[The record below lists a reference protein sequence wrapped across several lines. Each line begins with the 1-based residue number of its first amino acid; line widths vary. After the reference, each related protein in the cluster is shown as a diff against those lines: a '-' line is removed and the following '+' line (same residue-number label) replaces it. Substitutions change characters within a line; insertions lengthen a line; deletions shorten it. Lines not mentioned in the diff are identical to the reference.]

1 MKWMV
6 TVAFRWRPA
15 NMEWQYKTIITGYA
29 PERWLAE
36 TLESARRGRGKL
48 EASILYAREIPDEIA
63 EPLEKKLLEAGPD
76 F

>member
-1 MKWMV
+1 MKWML

-15 NMEWQYKTIITGYA
+15 SMEWQYKTIITSHA

-48 EASILYAREIPDEIA
+48 EASVLYAREITDEMA
-63 EPLEKKLLEAGPD
+63 ESLEKKLLETGPE